1 MAGGAGR
8 HDAAGCPAAPRP
20 DVSRVCSDADP
31 LDCPDSVQSFQD
43 GLHEALQ
50 EQAWSR
56 RERRRAGRLL
66 MTLPLLR
73 QTAEHAAE
81 NLLQL
86 HRRCCVPL
94 HKLLL
99 EMLEAKA

>member
-1 MAGGAGR
+1 
-8 HDAAGCPAAPRP
+8 
-20 DVSRVCSDADP
+20 
-31 LDCPDSVQSFQD
+31 
-43 GLHEALQ
+43 
-50 EQAWSR
+50 
-56 RERRRAGRLL
+56 

-73 QTAEHAAE
+73 QTAEHAVE